1 MSLGSGLGH
10 LVVIPK
16 PTLLGDL
23 AKLVQRGAEDQ
34 LVVIHEPQWIVYV
47 LSKYSRILLLF
58 PRKI

>member
-1 MSLGSGLGH
+1 MSLESGLGH

-47 LSKYSRILLLF
+47 LSKYSRVLLLF
-58 PRKI
+58 P

>member
-1 MSLGSGLGH
+1 MSLESGLGH